1 MTELI
6 LESDS
11 DAHSSEDGDSSLSD
25 TDTDSYAGGT
35 TDKTNHPPQPVTWVM
50 TNRGTSH
57 K

>member
-57 K
+57 Q